1 MNDEAM
7 NLIIYSTENT
17 GDSSCFMNVSKSLK
31 NKFMFNVKI
40 ISLSHEWERM
50 TLSIVDSLQN
60 SADFSMNHSQSV
72 KDKNNSEY
80 KQLNQ
85 YY

>member
-40 ISLSHEWERM
+40 ISLSHE
-50 TLSIVDSLQN
+50 
-60 SADFSMNHSQSV
+60 
-72 KDKNNSEY
+72 
-80 KQLNQ
+80 
-85 YY
+85 